1 MASRSPGPL
10 SRWRRDA
17 LRRMASSR
25 VATGAF
31 VAGIPAEEMSRPRT
45 LDRWSA
51 KDMVAHLLTCD
62 EETVRRFQLIARGR
76 ADKIFWFRGMADAD
90 RFNARMVKR
99 ERRTSLAALLRR
111 RRRVGA
117 DLIARFQRLPLGAL
131 KDPTHEWTVVQW
143 LTMPGWAHE
152 AEHLHEMKAW
162 WRGRQRELRA
172 DAEAARRRRA

>member
-1 MASRSPGPL
+1 MA
-10 SRWRRDA
+10 
-17 LRRMASSR
+17 
-25 VATGAF
+25 
-31 VAGIPAEEMSRPRT
+31 RPHT
-45 LDRWSA
+45 LDQWSA

-117 DLIARFQRLPLGAL
+117 DLIARFRRLPLAAL

-162 WRGRQRELRA
+162 WRGRQRELRSQQR
-172 DAEAARRRRA
+172 ERRGRRRT